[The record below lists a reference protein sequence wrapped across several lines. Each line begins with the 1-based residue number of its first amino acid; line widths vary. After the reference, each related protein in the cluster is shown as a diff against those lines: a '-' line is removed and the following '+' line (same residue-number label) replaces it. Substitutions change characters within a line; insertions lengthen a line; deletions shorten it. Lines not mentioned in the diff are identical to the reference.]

1 MLYSVS
7 KQALFFSQNCF
18 LNHKVSKKMYGRG
31 EVNKPGRPKRFA
43 TDTTVALKIDR
54 LVRYRLSQSDDDNI
68 HSLVN
73 KWRADGVDDNL
84 EINVGYV

>member
-1 MLYSVS
+1 
-7 KQALFFSQNCF
+7 
-18 LNHKVSKKMYGRG
+18 MYGRG
-31 EVNKPGRPKRFA
+31 EVNKPGPPKRFA